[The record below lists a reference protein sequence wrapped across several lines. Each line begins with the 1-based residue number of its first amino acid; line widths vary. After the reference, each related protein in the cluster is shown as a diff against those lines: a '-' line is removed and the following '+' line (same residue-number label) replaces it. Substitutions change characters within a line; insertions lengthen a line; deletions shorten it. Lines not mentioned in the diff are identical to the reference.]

1 MTPDVVATLLPWLPL
16 VALLIVMEGL
26 FSGGEIALVSC
37 DNYRIQQKADAGSK
51 PARIALGLLEKPERF
66 FTTTLTGTALCQISN
81 TAIVTSLFIS
91 LWGPEKGA
99 IAASAVMVPLLLIA
113 GEIIPKSLFQHHA
126 DSVTPHIAL
135 FIRFASWIFLPV
147 VMVLSRI
154 SRSAVFVFSRQ
165 TGLFYTPYITRSG
178 LESLL
183 HEEDGSTDITNM
195 EKDMIRK
202 VLDFSDYTVEE
213 IMVPI
218 SNVAVIPLNITLGEA
233 AAIIKDRNYSRIPV
247 YEGEVYNIVGI
258 IDAFDLMAD
267 LTRRSP
273 EAPLDDE
280 EAPDDRIRRQIL
292 FVPETKRASDL
303 FFELQRHGEH
313 MAIAVDE
320 YGGAVGI
327 VTLEDIQ
334 EEIVGD
340 INDED
345 QADRTTRIRK
355 TGKNRYFVEGQIKI
369 DFLRDSLAVAVP
381 EGDYE
386 TLGGFLLTAMGRI
399 PKPGDTFRLADVL
412 FVIEEADPRSIKKVL
427 VVLPETNQSYRKE

>member
-1 MTPDVVATLLPWLPL
+1 MTPDLCATLLPWLPL
-16 VALLIVMEGL
+16 VALLIVLEGL

-51 PARIALGLLEKPERF
+51 SARIALELLEKPERF

-81 TAIVTSLFIS
+81 TALVTSLLIS

-99 IAASAVMVPLLLIA
+99 LAASAVMVPLLLIA

-126 DSVTPHIAL
+126 DAVTPRISP
-135 FIRFASWIFLPV
+135 FIRTASWIFFPV
-147 VMVLSRI
+147 VTVLSRI
-154 SRSAVFVFSRQ
+154 SRSAVHVFSRQ

-183 HEEDGSTDITNM
+183 HEEGGSTDITDM

-218 SNVAVIPLNITLGEA
+218 SNVAVVPLNITLGEA
-233 AAIIKDRNYSRIPV
+233 AATVKDRNYSRIPV
-247 YEGEVYNIVGI
+247 YDGEVYNIVGI
-258 IDAFDLMAD
+258 IDTFDLMAE
-267 LTRRSP
+267 LTRRGS
-273 EAPLDDE
+273 EARLDDE
-280 EAPDDRIRRQIL
+280 EAPDGRIRREIL
-292 FVPETKRASDL
+292 FVPETKRASEL

-313 MAIAVDE
+313 MAVAVDE

-345 QADRTTRIRK
+345 QADRTTRIRQ

-369 DFLRDSLAVAVP
+369 DLLRDSLAIAVP

-399 PKPGDTFRLADVL
+399 PKPGDTFRLANVL
-412 FVIEEADPRSIKKVL
+412 FVIEEADPRSIRKVL
-427 VVLPETNQSYRKE
+427 VVLPETIESYRKE